1 MTRTPWRVARQYAY
15 GRGMGLSRRRQP
27 VEPERRLAELDQW
40 VGLWVAV
47 KDGKVIAAAPSS
59 LELVDALHK
68 LQPVGAGKGA
78 VAQYVPRPSDDIMIG
93 VG

>member
-1 MTRTPWRVARQYAY
+1 MANTPWRVARRLAY
-15 GRGMGLSRRRQP
+15 GRGMGRRRQTGRI
-27 VEPERRLAELDQW
+27 EPERRLAELDNW

-47 KDGKVIAAAPSS
+47 KDGKVIAAAPTS

-68 LQPVGAGKGA
+68 LRPVGVGRGA
-78 VAQYVPRPSDDIMIG
+78 VAQYVPQPTDEIMIG